1 MNSQVDE
8 RETVLPNHASK
19 HYEFLSLFKGTV
31 VIFDDEVNRADSAI
45 HQVKNSLEKAG
56 YYVACNVNEPSV
68 ESLEALYDV
77 AFVICD
83 YLFDGGGGSAADGD
97 EDLEEDLD
105 AMPFDP
111 VEVRYPGGQIEGG
124 RADRMAHFLHQ
135 ARDMFVPVFV
145 LTAKEDA
152 GKELMEAN
160 PPISD
165 PYIISKSNDLTVE
178 KIDSLLGNWC
188 NQWPALF
195 VYRQWLKGAI
205 GARRRMLADMSK
217 VDDNW
222 AIDLWRL
229 AQKDN
234 DSEYGPSAH
243 EFTEIMNRCFM
254 NRFPYSV
261 VDLTWLKD
269 ECDRRYKEEGEISN
283 QFVEKIL
290 EGERFVEL
298 PLEDAASHFATG
310 DLYRGRKEGE
320 DEYLVNIR
328 AQCDLA
334 RDDNPDLFLLKGK
347 PGKYEQLIVPYP
359 VVKDKALHFA
369 HDEKSFD
376 QNEIVGMLEA
386 GRLSRNFSRHIKR
399 LSRPPYLE
407 NGAVI
412 SRSNQCVVLFVAGE
426 GYIDFDLRSLIVEQ
440 EAERN
445 VIEVEEGN
453 TKVRYEKIGRI
464 TSPYVTDLQHRF
476 ASYTVRTGLTPAP
489 SGYFR

>member
-1 MNSQVDE
+1 MNSQADE
-8 RETVLPNHASK
+8 REAVLSSHAGK
-19 HYEFLSLFKGTV
+19 HYEFLSLFKGAV

-45 HQVKNSLEKAG
+45 HQVKDALEKVG
-56 YYVACNVNEPSV
+56 FYVACNVNEPSV
-68 ESLEALYDV
+68 GNLEALYDV

-83 YLFDGGGGSAADGD
+83 YLFDSGGGSTADGD

-105 AMPFDP
+105 AMTFDP
-111 VEVRYPGGQIEGG
+111 VEARYQGRQIESL
-124 RADRMAHFLHQ
+124 RADRMARFLCE
-135 ARDMFVPVFV
+135 AREMFIPVFV

-152 GKELMEAN
+152 EKELMEAN

-165 PYIISKSNDLTVE
+165 PYVVSKSNDLTVE
-178 KIDSLLGNWC
+178 KIDTLLGDWC
-188 NQWPALF
+188 NRWPALF

-217 VDDNW
+217 IDNDW

-234 DSEYGPSAH
+234 GSEYDPSAH
-243 EFTEIMNRCFM
+243 EFVEIMNRCFM

-261 VDLTWLKD
+261 VDLVWLRD
-269 ECDRRYKEEGEISN
+269 ECDQRYEQEGEISN
-283 QFVEKIL
+283 QFIEKIL

-298 PLEDAASHFATG
+298 SSEDAASLFATG
-310 DLYRGRKEGE
+310 DLYRGKKRGKYK
-320 DEYLVNIR
+320 YLVNIR

-334 RDDNPDLFLLKGK
+334 RNDNPDLFLLKGK
-347 PGKYEQLIVPYP
+347 PGKYEWLIAPYP
-359 VVKDKALHFA
+359 VVKDGAIHFA
-369 HDEKSFD
+369 HAEKSFT
-376 QNEIVGMLEA
+376 QSEINGMLEE
-386 GRLSRNFSRHIKR
+386 GKLSEDFSGHIKR

-412 SRSNQCVVLFVAGE
+412 SRSNQCIVLFVAGE
-426 GYIDFDLRSLIVEQ
+426 GYIDFDLKSLIVKQ
-440 EAERN
+440 ETERN

-464 TSPYVTDLQHRF
+464 TSPYITDLQHRF